1 MSIVETEM
9 SAVQRAHV
17 AREGLHFFTLRTLPF
32 EGLDLANDLVPR
44 IQHPTCQV
52 LLYQL
57 LERLTSKANSQYF
70 SPEISKIVLI
80 LKWRLR

>member
-32 EGLDLANDLVPR
+32 EGLDLANDLVPT
-44 IQHPTCQV
+44 IQHPMHLSSAIV
-52 LLYQL
+52 
-57 LERLTSKANSQYF
+57 SVIGKAY
-70 SPEISKIVLI
+70 V
-80 LKWRLR
+80 